1 MAKKSLSMQDKKDWA
16 KLKYLKENL
25 TQKEIAKIVGVSEV
39 TMSKWTKEWEHLK
52 LNLLQTREERLAS
65 TLIQLSNLDAAI
77 ATIGF
82 PDSKQADIRRKL
94 TADLEALEQE
104 ASIRDVV
111 EVGKRIL
118 AFIRPLNAEQAAVI
132 GAVFDDFIKHLLS
145 KR

>member
-1 MAKKSLSMQDKKDWA
+1 MGKKNLSNKDKKEWA
-16 KLKYLKENL
+16 KLIFLKEHK
-25 TQKEIAKIVGVSEV
+25 TQKEIAATVGVSEV
-39 TMSKWTKEWEHLK
+39 TMSKWVKEWEHLK

-65 TLIQLSNLDAAI
+65 TLIQLANLDKAI
-77 ATIGF
+77 AEVGF

-118 AFIRPLNAEQAAVI
+118 AYVRPLNAEQAAII
-132 GAVFDDFIKHLLS
+132 GAVFDDYIKHLLS
-145 KR
+145 KK